1 MLLSAFHKREEGSM
15 KHPFWLVNSILL
27 VTLLL
32 VLGMVLIFRPRKLA
46 LEPYIPEK
54 EEIKL
59 PQQQLPKI
67 DLAKIYAND
76 LFNTYNA
83 PVTTAP
89 EHAVEIPAVPQPPK
103 AAPIKPQVKP
113 APKLLEPLKVT
124 LKGIMLTGDDSTNM
138 AVIENNNTHVSK
150 NYRIGDKLEDA
161 QLIRIMK
168 NKISIVRSNGQ
179 QETLY
184 VNKRDAQL
192 DQLLQPQGDWS
203 TIVTKL
209 QEGSYAV
216 DPNGFVLKIRNLSQ
230 LIDTLNLTTVYK
242 AGKSIG
248 VRVGKVQTGGLAT
261 ALGLQMGDI
270 ISQVNAIRADTTDN
284 RYAIYQMI
292 TKQQLGAT
300 IAVHIQRNGIDQLI
314 SYTLKEMDILEE
326 EPQQKNMQDVVY
338 PEKTMA
344 DVQKEKQRIM
354 HEQYR
359 FAPTAQ
365 ELDRERKRTMLDT
378 APRSLQ
384 QRKRNVLTELVEPPL
399 NE

>member
-1 MLLSAFHKREEGSM
+1 M

-32 VLGMVLIFRPRKLA
+32 TLSLLLIFRPRQLA
-46 LEPYIPEK
+46 LEPYVPEK

-67 DLAKIYAND
+67 DLTKIYAND

-83 PVTTAP
+83 PITTTE
-89 EHAVEIPAVPQPPK
+89 EHAAEIPAVPQPPK
-103 AAPIKPQVKP
+103 TAPIKPPIKP
-113 APKLLEPLKVT
+113 APKLLEPLGVT
-124 LKGIMLTGDDSTNM
+124 LKGIMITGDDTTNM
-138 AVIENNNTHVSK
+138 AVIENNKTSKSK
-150 NYRIGDKLEDA
+150 NYRVGDKLEDA

-168 NKISIVRSNGQ
+168 NKVSIIRSNGQ

-192 DQLLQPQGDWS
+192 DQLVQPQGDWS
-203 TIVTKL
+203 TSITKL
-209 QEGSYAV
+209 QEGMYAV
-216 DPNGFVLKIRNLSQ
+216 DPNAFVLKIRNLSQ
-230 LIDTLNLTTVYK
+230 FIDMLNLTTVYR

-248 VRVGKVQTGGLAT
+248 VRVGKVQTGSLAT

-270 ISQVNAIRADTTDN
+270 ITQVNETAADTTDN
-284 RYAIYQMI
+284 RYAIYQNISKLKLDETI
-292 TKQQLGAT
+292 T
-300 IAVHIQRNGIDQLI
+300 VHIQRNGIEQVI

-344 DVQKEKQRIM
+344 DVQREKQRIM
-354 HEQYR
+354 REQYR

-365 ELDRERKRTMLDT
+365 ELEREKKRTMLDT
-378 APRSLQ
+378 APKST
-384 QRKRNVLTELVEPPL
+384 QRKRNVLTELVESPH
-399 NE
+399 